1 MKKTLSVRLRLYAA
15 IAAGMAL
22 LLAPATLSAQ
32 PKTRELT
39 ITTSSRPALAL
50 FQQARERMDNLETT
64 TAVPLLDE
72 AIQKDPNFAMAY
84 SYRAIAG
91 GGFNVLRQNMDKAVG
106 LADKVS
112 AGERHWILAQ
122 QAQFDG
128 NLVKAK
134 QHGDELLKLYPND
147 KRVAQ
152 LAGNFLGDSTADL
165 GAALLHYEKAASL
178 DARFASAYNQIGY
191 AQSRL
196 GDYAAA
202 ETAFKQ
208 YVTLRPASP
217 NPYDSYGE
225 LLMKMGR
232 YDDSIAQY
240 QKALEKDPQ
249 FSSAFAGIGHNDLF
263 KGDYAKAR
271 VSYQREFDQAPN
283 VNGKTGSL
291 FWTTTSYVHEG
302 NMDGALKSIEQQ
314 RVFAAKE
321 NLVPTVI
328 GTHEQAAFI
337 LVESGDL
344 AGAVKHIEAASK
356 LVEESGLPAA
366 TKEAARLRMLMLRA
380 RVLTGVHEFDAAKAL
395 VGKCQIMVDVSKNP
409 AEVRALE
416 GVLGM
421 LELEQGRNEQALAH
435 FAKADP
441 ESAYDLF
448 YTAVAQERKGD
459 KAEAARLYSKVATW
473 NQNDLGYAIVR
484 ARARAKKS

>member
-1 MKKTLSVRLRLYAA
+1 MKRTPSLRLYAA
-15 IAAGMAL
+15 AAAGLTL
-22 LLAPATLSAQ
+22 LLAPATLFAQ
-32 PKTRELT
+32 TKTRELT
-39 ITTSSRPALAL
+39 ITTSSKPALAL
-50 FQQARERMDNLETT
+50 FQQAREKMDNLETT
-64 TAVPLLDE
+64 TAAPLLDE

-84 SYRAIAG
+84 AYRAFAG
-91 GGFNVLRQNMDKAVG
+91 GGFNVLRQNLDKAVG

-128 NLVKAK
+128 NLPKAK

-147 KRVAQ
+147 KRVSQ
-152 LAGNFLGDSTADL
+152 LAGNFLGDAPADL
-165 GAALLHYEKAASL
+165 GAALRHYEKAASL
-178 DARFASAYNQIGY
+178 DAKFASAYNQIGY

-208 YVTLRPASP
+208 YVALRPGSP

-232 YDDSIAQY
+232 YDDSTAQY

-249 FSSAFAGIGHNDLF
+249 FSSALAGIGHNDVF
-263 KGDYAKAR
+263 KGEYAKGR
-271 VSYQREFDQAPN
+271 QSYQREFDQAPN

-302 NMDGALKSIEQQ
+302 NLDGALKAIEQQ

-337 LVESGDL
+337 LTESGDL
-344 AGAVKHIEAASK
+344 AGSVKHIETASR
-356 LVEESGLPAA
+356 LVEESALPTA
-366 TKEAARLRMLMLRA
+366 TKEAARLRMMLARA
-380 RVLTGVHEFDAAKAL
+380 RILTAVHEFDAAKGLA
-395 VGKCQIMVDVSKNP
+395 VKCQAMVDVSRNP
-409 AEVRALE
+409 AEARALE

-421 LELEQGRNEQALAH
+421 LELEQGRNDQALAH
-435 FAKADP
+435 FAKADL

-459 KAEAARLYSKVATW
+459 KVEAARLYSKVAAW
-473 NQNDLGYAIVR
+473 NQNDLGYAVVR

>member
-1 MKKTLSVRLRLYAA
+1 MKTTRSLRLYVAPAA
-15 IAAGMAL
+15 LLAL
-22 LLAPATLSAQ
+22 LLAPATLLAQ
-32 PKTRELT
+32 TKTGEIP
-39 ITTSSRPALAL
+39 ITTSSKPALAL
-50 FQQARERMDNLETT
+50 FQQAREKMDNLEN
-64 TAVPLLDE
+64 AAAASLLDE
-72 AIQKDPNFAMAY
+72 AIQKDPSFAMAY
-84 SYRAIAG
+84 AYRAFAG
-91 GGFNVLRQNMDKAVG
+91 GGFNVLRQNLEKAVV

-112 AGERHWILAQ
+112 PGERHWILAQ
-122 QAQFDG
+122 EAGFDG
-128 NLVKAK
+128 NLPKAK
-134 QHGDELLKLYPND
+134 QHADALLKLYPND

-152 LAGNFLGDSTADL
+152 LAGNFLGDSPADL
-165 GAALLHYEKAASL
+165 GAALRHYEKATTL
-178 DARFASAYNQIGY
+178 DTRFASGYNQIGY

-208 YVTLRPASP
+208 YIALRPASP
-217 NPYDSYGE
+217 NPYDSYAE

-249 FSSAFAGIGHNDLF
+249 FSSALAGIGHNDVF

-271 VSYQREFDQAPN
+271 QSYQREFDQAPN

-302 NMDGALKSIEQQ
+302 NVVEALKAIEQQ
-314 RVFAAKE
+314 RAFAAKE

-328 GTHEQAAFI
+328 GSHEQAAFI
-337 LVESGDL
+337 LAESGDL
-344 AGAVKHIEAASK
+344 AGSVKHIETASR
-356 LVEESGLPAA
+356 LVEDSPLPPA
-366 TKEAARLRMLMLRA
+366 TKEAARLRLMLARA
-380 RVLTGVHEFDAAKAL
+380 RILTAVHEFESAKVL
-395 VGKCQIMVDVSKNP
+395 VGKCQAMVELSKNP
-409 AEVRALE
+409 AEERALQS
-416 GVLGM
+416 VLAM
-421 LELEQGRNEQALAH
+421 LELEQGRNDQALAH

-473 NQNDLGYAIVR
+473 NRNDLGYAVVR
-484 ARARAKKS
+484 ARARAKTS